1 MFILTF
7 KALSGHQWAT
17 EWYVQRAQPSQ
28 PGQGARGQPHSP
40 DKPQHTKVLWSEGA
54 LWVLETWLCLISFS
68 ETKYYHQ
75 SGTFVCNNSIVR
87 AHEAGYCLLCSASMS
102 VFVNP
107 HFLYY
112 HHVPPCDSMCL
123 VLGFSEEVQH
133 FLDFC
138 QFLVTSQTLTL
149 PPNFPFPVIPNPSQ
163 FRTIVD
169 LCCWSQTTNF
179 GFFPSNNAFCKSSL
193 CLLIQASSEVHRLQR
208 QPWDQ
213 DPKAGA
219 VPHSSAAE
227 GGVYTTSA
235 SQTEGQRGETP
246 SPVSLLLSPQ
256 IVNNGK
262 TFHLLSTTSILFPN
276 CNITKHERWICK
288 INFI

>member
-40 DKPQHTKVLWSEGA
+40 DKPQHTKVLWSEVA
-54 LWVLETWLCLISFS
+54 LWVLENWLCLISFS

-87 AHEAGYCLLCSASMS
+87 AHEAGYCLLRSASMQLLS
-102 VFVNP
+102 LCSLCLSILTSCITIMYP
-107 HFLYY
+107 HP
-112 HHVPPCDSMCL
+112 HPTCL
-123 VLGFSEEVQH
+123 ALGFSEEVQH
-133 FLDFC
+133 FLYFC

-169 LCCWSQTTNF
+169 LCC
-179 GFFPSNNAFCKSSL
+179 
-193 CLLIQASSEVHRLQR
+193 
-208 QPWDQ
+208 
-213 DPKAGA
+213 
-219 VPHSSAAE
+219 
-227 GGVYTTSA
+227 
-235 SQTEGQRGETP
+235 
-246 SPVSLLLSPQ
+246 
-256 IVNNGK
+256 
-262 TFHLLSTTSILFPN
+262 
-276 CNITKHERWICK
+276 
-288 INFI
+288 